1 MDVNPINEITKLRK
15 EINRLLSKEMSNI
28 YLKVTNEK
36 NWRTRKF
43 DFSLKIRCLGIK
55 LCVALLLFSF

>member
-1 MDVNPINEITKLRK
+1 MDVSPINEITKLRK

-36 NWRTRKF
+36 N
-43 DFSLKIRCLGIK
+43 
-55 LCVALLLFSF
+55 